1 MVQVVLGF
9 LFLLLNLL
17 DLEVHEVQVLLVLQ
31 VGPTIFKETKN
42 TRKEISGCIFY
53 FSSSTAVYIS
63 KTYYFSRNPWKS
75 LFSRSSWRS

>member
-9 LFLLLNLL
+9 LFLLLILL

-42 TRKEISGCIFY
+42 NRKEISGCILLVIFDSGVY
-53 FSSSTAVYIS
+53 F
-63 KTYYFSRNPWKS
+63 
-75 LFSRSSWRS
+75 

>member
-31 VGPTIFKETKN
+31 VGPTILKETKI
-42 TRKEISGCIFY
+42 TREELPGCIFY
-53 FSSSTAVYIS
+53 FSSTTASGI
-63 KTYYFSRNPWKS
+63 YF
-75 LFSRSSWRS
+75 